1 MVFNKRTWLALV
13 HNIIKLLLK
22 ILDKLFFFIGE
33 DFLQTL
39 EFRKKTK

>member
-22 ILDKLFFFIGE
+22 ILDELFFLLVKIFY
-33 DFLQTL
+33 
-39 EFRKKTK
+39 KH